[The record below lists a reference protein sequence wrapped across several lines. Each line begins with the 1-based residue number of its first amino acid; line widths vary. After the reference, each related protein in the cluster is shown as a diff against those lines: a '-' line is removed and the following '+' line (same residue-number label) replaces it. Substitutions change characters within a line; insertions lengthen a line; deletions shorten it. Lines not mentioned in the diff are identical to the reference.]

1 MDRACSVSLSV
12 FSSSDPISEER
23 RKYLR
28 CLTGCRLFAQLSSAA
43 HAPHNIQGP
52 EILDGPIPPFDFGP
66 RGMYASF
73 DWEDLDALAPWLE
86 LREIENGNDGMG
98 VDVPA
103 DGPAAGAGQA
113 ANRSAG
119 VHRAGL
125 GFGR

>member
-1 MDRACSVSLSV
+1 
-12 FSSSDPISEER
+12 
-23 RKYLR
+23 
-28 CLTGCRLFAQLSSAA
+28 
-43 HAPHNIQGP
+43 
-52 EILDGPIPPFDFGP
+52 
-66 RGMYASF
+66 MYASF

-103 DGPAAGAGQA
+103 DGLAAGAGQV